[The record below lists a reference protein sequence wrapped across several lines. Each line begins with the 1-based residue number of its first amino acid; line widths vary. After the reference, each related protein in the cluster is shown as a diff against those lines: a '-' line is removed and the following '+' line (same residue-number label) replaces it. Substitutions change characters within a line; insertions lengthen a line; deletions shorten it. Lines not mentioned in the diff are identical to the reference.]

1 MGMTETAEQRP
12 PRRYVA
18 MFSKGPLWD
27 QSLPLE
33 EQAAFAGHAAL
44 MQQLARGGRV
54 VDSGP
59 FHQADRAVSGTEVGM
74 AVFASDDPAEVARL
88 LADDPVLAV
97 DRCSTGCTPGTC
109 GGPPPQRRRQQTPPP
124 HSPANPAPDQTAL
137 GHISA

>member
-54 VDSGP
+54 VDPGP

-88 LADDPVLAV
+88 LADDPVLAAGSMQY
-97 DRCSTGCTPGTC
+97 RLYPWYL
-109 GGPPPQRRRQQTPPP
+109 RRPSSAAAPATDA
-124 HSPANPAPDQTAL
+124 SPA
-137 GHISA
+137 